1 MRSIRLRLAAL
12 ASLMA
17 AAVAVVG
24 AQSSASNAPQGD
36 DGFKFKSGVELVNV
50 TATVSDEDGHFVPGL
65 TKDDFNVWED
75 GAPQEITNFSNER
88 VPVSLGI
95 VLDTSGS
102 MTPEK
107 MSSARTAIDR
117 FIYDLL
123 DKNDELFFMQFASVP
138 DLLQGWTFDRRAI
151 SRAVGEVSAGGGTAL
166 YDSVA
171 RALPIAA
178 DGKNQKKAIL
188 VITDGN
194 DTSSRMTPGELRK
207 MIRESEVMVY
217 ALGVDGSDETGYSSS
232 PQQPRRPAGP
242 VGPRIPIPFPGGGR
256 VPRGRFPFA
265 QNLMPQF
272 FPQGGGGRTWGR
284 PIGSEHVNE
293 GALRGITD
301 DTGGRTEIVRGFGDL
316 DAATAHIADEL
327 SKQYYLGYNNQGKK
341 DGRWHD
347 IKVEV
352 KNHHYTVRARKG
364 YVAS

>member
-24 AQSSASNAPQGD
+24 AQTSSGGSSQGD
-36 DGFKFKSGVELVNV
+36 DAFKFKSGVELVNV
-50 TATVSDEDGHFVPGL
+50 TATVSDEDGRFVPNL
-65 TKDDFNVWED
+65 TKDDFSLYED

-107 MSSARTAIDR
+107 MQSARTAIDR

-178 DGKNQKKAIL
+178 GGRNQKKAIL

-194 DTSSRMTPGELRK
+194 DTSSRMSTADLRRQ
-207 MIRESEVMVY
+207 IRESEVSVY
-217 ALGVDGSDETGYSSS
+217 ALGVYC
-232 PQQPRRPAGP
+232 
-242 VGPRIPIPFPGGGR
+242 
-256 VPRGRFPFA
+256 
-265 QNLMPQF
+265 
-272 FPQGGGGRTWGR
+272 
-284 PIGSEHVNE
+284 
-293 GALRGITD
+293 
-301 DTGGRTEIVRGFGDL
+301 
-316 DAATAHIADEL
+316 
-327 SKQYYLGYNNQGKK
+327 K
-341 DGRWHD
+341 
-347 IKVEV
+347 
-352 KNHHYTVRARKG
+352 
-364 YVAS
+364 